1 MSRSVARYGK
11 NLSKY
16 VNKIIK
22 SKEERKCIDR
32 QWTSIVDNDGAIFD
46 LGQLRYI
53 RQGTAS
59 NERVGGS
66 IDISSIMFRAII
78 QQPPPGE
85 NTEPLDTVLRV
96 IVFQWHEDFYNRAP
110 DVKDIISY
118 YSQANPYPDGVSGIW
133 SSFYNKEN
141 AGSYTII
148 MDKTFVTSFYGGN
161 SISFCKKVFSAKI
174 PKKTIEYSDNGSP
187 NFFATSD
194 DVFILLI
201 SNIDTSG
208 LYAAPTITWSSRTTY
223 TDS

>member
-32 QWTSIVDNDGAIFD
+32 QWTSVVDNDGAIFD
-46 LGQLRYI
+46 LAQLRYI

-59 NERVGGS
+59 NERIGGS
-66 IDISSIMFRAII
+66 LDISSIMIRAIV
-78 QQPPPGE
+78 QQPLPAE
-85 NTEPLDTVLRV
+85 TVEPLDTVLRV
-96 IVFQWHEDFYNRAP
+96 IVFQWHEDSYNRFPA
-110 DVKDIISY
+110 VKDILSY

-148 MDKTFVTSFYGGN
+148 MDKTFVTSFYGSN
-161 SISFCKKVFSAKI
+161 STFFFKKVFSDKI
-174 PKKTIEYSDNGSP
+174 PNKTVAYSNNGSP
-187 NFFATSD
+187 DFFPESED
-194 DVFILLI
+194 IFILLI

-208 LYAAPTITWSSRTTY
+208 IYSAPSITWSSRTTY